1 MIKMLSLPTL
11 LRFAIGALLTL
22 HAPAARGQSSAGTW
36 GFVNARYDTRSSAYI
51 YTGYGWRRAF
61 AMAGVVNNPRTGY
74 AELVGGV
81 GAVLKTGA
89 DAEHWLAVATAGA
102 GDLSAAQIYWLPKVR
117 TGAVTSRATIKWKIP
132 YRGTQPQK
140 LSVSPLSMTMPLGG
154 RLAGGVAMEVAAT
167 EGARTDIGTG
177 LELRLKL
184 PGAAVGVDA
193 LRDVN
198 GKGSGV
204 RLSFAS
210 MF

>member
-1 MIKMLSLPTL
+1 MIKMLSLPT

-81 GAVLKTGA
+81 GAVIKTGA

-102 GDLSAAQIYWLPKVR
+102 GDLAAAQIYWLPKVR

>member
-36 GFVNARYDTRSSAYI
+36 GFVNAQYDTRSSAYI